1 MTEASATSVDGG
13 GTIRDTAPVTIPAVF
28 VNAKEQRALA
38 PGEVLFHAGEP
49 GHHMFGVVDGTVE
62 LRRGEDLI
70 ATVGPGDTF
79 GELAII
85 DDGLRSL
92 TAVAVQPSTVVAIDE
107 KTFIYLVHETPMF
120 ALQVMRS
127 IAGRLR
133 EVDRYA

>member
-1 MTEASATSVDGG
+1 VFQSTGHERSATLH
-13 GTIRDTAPVTIPAVF
+13 RVTIPAVF

-38 PGEVLFHAGEP
+38 PGEVLFRAGEP
-49 GHHMFGVVDGTVE
+49 GSHMYGVVDGVVE
-62 LRRGEDLI
+62 LRRDEHVI

-92 TAVAVQPSTVVAIDE
+92 TAVAAEPSTVVAIDE
-107 KTFIYLVHETPMF
+107 RTFTYLVHETPLF

-127 IAGRLR
+127 IAARLR